1 MESPKVVGKVPQDQL
16 DKLSKSRSLAQAAQ
30 YHIGSLEVQKA
41 RLLTQI
47 SDLEDD
53 AAEIMAEI
61 ARDLGVADGVPYQ
74 ITKDGELI
82 LQG

>member
-1 MESPKVVGKVPQDQL
+1 MEGSKVVGKVPQDQL
-16 DKLSKSRSLAQAAQ
+16 DKLSKARSAAQAVQ
-30 YHIGSLEVQKA
+30 FHIGSLEVTKA

-53 AAEIMAEI
+53 AAEVMAEI